1 MALTSVICKVYE
13 RIIRKQVFSFLC
25 DKNCLNDTQH
35 GFRSGRSCLSAL
47 LDVYDDVMHMLNGD
61 SIVDMVYLDF
71 AKAFDKVDHGN
82 GILLHKVKDFGITG
96 KLGQWF
102 YHFLTNRK
110 HFVRLPGGLSE
121 DHPVISGV
129 PQSTVLGP
137 LLFIIMTAD
146 INRDVDSSKLI
157 SFADDTRVYRQI
169 ADIGDCESLQQD
181 LNSVYKWASVNNMF
195 FNAKKFHYLPLS
207 SFKTSNKSNIYINPS
222 MDIIPQSTV
231 VPDLGIIM
239 SNF

>member
-1 MALTSVICKVYE
+1 M
-13 RIIRKQVFSFLC
+13 
-25 DKNCLNDTQH
+25 
-35 GFRSGRSCLSAL
+35 
-47 LDVYDDVMHMLNGD
+47 
-61 SIVDMVYLDF
+61 
-71 AKAFDKVDHGN
+71 
-82 GILLHKVKDFGITG
+82 
-96 KLGQWF
+96 GQWF

-129 PQSTVLGP
+129 PQGTVLGP
-137 LLFIIMTAD
+137 LLFIIMIAD

-169 ADIGDCESLQQD
+169 ADIEDCESLQQD
-181 LNSVYKWASVNNMF
+181 LNYVYQWASDNKMF

-207 SFKTSNKSNIYINPS
+207 SSKASNKSNIYLNPS
-222 MDIIPQSTV
+222 MDIIPQYTD

-239 SNF
+239 SKVGTFIQK